1 MIKKILV
8 LLVILGFSFALM
20 LLTTGKCH
28 FEVASH
34 ASFPV
39 SQVELWQVLSAV
51 DSWPDWWPGMEEVR
65 LVDDLSVGSEIQL
78 RLKGMPRQEPA
89 FLIAVRLQDEL
100 AWESSGVLGSRA
112 GTRLILEPD
121 AGGSRLTIENF
132 IRGPQA
138 FLARFTG
145 EDAFVKYQQILLESL
160 KLSLQGKPVVIGE
173 KN

>member
-1 MIKKILV
+1 MLKKIVV

-20 LLTTGKCH
+20 LLTTGESH
-28 FEVASH
+28 FEVANH

-39 SQVELWQVLSAV
+39 SQGELWQVLAAV
-51 DSWPDWWPGMEEVR
+51 DSWPDWWPGMEEAR
-65 LVDDLSVGSEIQL
+65 LVGLLAVGSEIQL
-78 RLKGMPRQEPA
+78 RLKGMPTKESA
-89 FLIAVRLQDEL
+89 LLILVRLQNEL
-100 AWESSGVLGSRA
+100 VWERSGVFGSLA

-121 AGGSRLTIENF
+121 AGGSRLTIENY